1 MVVSDKKKQTAVF
14 DLAFKCLEIRQQIM
28 ELNQSYNILREEISG
43 IMDELGVKSL
53 RNEDYEVRITL
64 PNTFIIQ
71 SIDSEKISILI
82 RSSDSEK
89 ASYFYTINR
98 FGKAL

>member
-1 MVVSDKKKQTAVF
+1 MVVSYKEKQNAVF
-14 DLAFKCLEIRQQIM
+14 DLAFKCLEFRQQIM
-28 ELNQSYNILREEISG
+28 ELNQSYNALREEISG

-64 PNTFIIQ
+64 PNTLIIQ

-82 RSSDSEK
+82 RSNDSEK

>member
-1 MVVSDKKKQTAVF
+1 MVVRYKEKQNAVF

-28 ELNQSYNILREEISG
+28 ELNQSYNTLREEIAE
-43 IMDELGVKSL
+43 I

-71 SIDSEKISILI
+71 SIDSEKISIFI